1 MDLNN
6 DTLREP
12 KASALREVLSRKT
25 LPVFSI
31 FFFWAMGTGALW
43 LVRPLFAY
51 QIGGSFF
58 LVALISATSV
68 APRVI
73 IGPITGYLTD
83 RFGRRNF
90 VIAGAAFHIIALVA
104 EFFVQQ
110 YWQFLLL
117 ELIAGTGIAMF
128 TTSANVLMADA
139 TRTGTRG
146 RAIAA
151 RQVSNRIGT
160 LTGPVC
166 AGVIA
171 GTLGLRY
178 VFLFIAFA
186 KFLVIVVALLLIR
199 ERRDS
204 GTTPLEQETQGDKT
218 LTARVSGGS
227 LFRTRAF
234 VTLAIGTVALG
245 LVNGGTGVFRTLF
258 PPQAGLIAGI
268 DEVQIGNL
276 IAIAGI
282 FGLIGSIPA
291 GIATDRFG
299 RKWPLV
305 SGLVATALATYLM
318 ASVDDFNAALLAVVV
333 FGLAESIGQG
343 TIQVY
348 AMDQAPADRRG
359 TFLGTWMLFTNA
371 GQITGP
377 LVVGTIVDIYG
388 FQTGFVVVVVFL
400 LIAASIMA
408 FFGRETVRIYR
419 PVRLDP

>member
-1 MDLNN
+1 L
-6 DTLREP
+6 TSETP
-12 KASALREVLSRKT
+12 PEIKTTAIREVISRKT
-25 LPVFSI
+25 LPVFSV

-51 QIGGSFF
+51 QIGGSFL

-73 IGPITGYLTD
+73 IGPITGFLTD

-90 VIAGAAFHIIALVA
+90 VIAGATFHIIALTS

-117 ELIAGTGIAMF
+117 EIVAGTGIAMF

-151 RQVSNRIGT
+151 RQVSNRVGT
-160 LTGPVC
+160 LTGPVV
-166 AGVIA
+166 AGLIA

-186 KFLVIVVALLLIR
+186 KFLVIVVALLLIHEHR
-199 ERRDS
+199 EPRAARAPKEAKSDESSES
-204 GTTPLEQETQGDKT
+204 G
-218 LTARVSGGS
+218 VSRPS
-227 LFRTRAF
+227 MFRTRAF
-234 VTLAIGTVALG
+234 ATLAIGTVALG

-258 PPQAGLIAGI
+258 PPQAGLVAGV

-276 IAIAGI
+276 IAIAGV
-282 FGLIGSIPA
+282 FGLVGSIPA
-291 GIATDRFG
+291 GMATDRIG

-305 SGLVATALATYLM
+305 TGLLATAIATYLM
-318 ASVDDFNAALLAVVV
+318 AVVDDFNAALLAVVV

-359 TFLGTWMLFTNA
+359 AFLGTWMLFTNA

-377 LVVGTIVDIYG
+377 LVIGTIVDIYG
-388 FQTGFVVVVVFL
+388 FRTGFTVVVVFL
-400 LIAASIMA
+400 VIAAAIMA
-408 FFGRETVRIYR
+408 IFGRETARTSEPAR
-419 PVRLDP
+419 PDA